1 MKHYKLTIPGLL
13 PGLNEYVDAERGAKG
28 KYKAAAMKKQAENVI
43 GYMIK
48 TQLRGVRFTRPVVIH
63 YTWIEPNRRRDKD
76 NIAFAKKFIQDSLVH
91 AGVLQ
96 NDGWK
101 HIEHFTDDFAVDPKN
116 PRVEVV
122 RDPELKYTPQGTAV
136 TSFTLDVDRRFNRD
150 KADYINIIA
159 WRQTAEFVAKHFA
172 KGQRVAIVGSI
183 QTRSWEDNDG
193 GKHKAVEIVA
203 DSVYFADAKK
213 ESAAGS
219 YAESAM
225 TSEGFEVTDEDIP
238 F

>member
-1 MKHYKLTIPGLL
+1 MTFADLFT
-13 PGLNEYVDAERGAKG
+13 NDAEPLRNPDQGAG
-28 KYKAAAMKKQAENVI
+28 TSVLE
-43 GYMIK
+43 
-48 TQLRGVRFTRPVVIH
+48 RPE
-63 YTWIEPNRRRDKD
+63 TKESP
-76 NIAFAKKFIQDSLVH
+76 
-91 AGVLQ
+91 
-96 NDGWK
+96 
-101 HIEHFTDDFAVDPKN
+101 
-116 PRVEVV
+116 V
-122 RDPELKYTPQGTAV
+122 RDDGGDA
-136 TSFTLDVDRRFNRD
+136 DRFASWQAQYGD

>member
-1 MKHYKLTIPGLL
+1 M
-13 PGLNEYVDAERGAKG
+13 E
-28 KYKAAAMKKQAENVI
+28 
-43 GYMIK
+43 IK
-48 TQLRGVRFTRPVVIH
+48 TLVAKAHENAVKHGF
-63 YTWIEPNRRRDKD
+63 WEPPLS
-76 NIAFAKKFIQDSLVH
+76 F
-91 AGVLQ
+91 
-96 NDGWK
+96 
-101 HIEHFTDDFAVDPKN
+101 
-116 PRVEVV
+116 
-122 RDPELKYTPQGTAV
+122 GTAIALIH
-136 TSFTLDVDRRFNRD
+136 SELSEALAVDRRFNRD

-159 WRQTAEFVAKHFA
+159 WRQTAEFVAKHFT
-172 KGQRVAIVGSI
+172 KGQRVAIAGSI